1 MPQLKGRAGAG
12 ASAFRWMF
20 LSPEQPQARLPPM
33 IGKTF
38 TTMLGGRELS
48 IETGKLAKLVSG
60 SVTVRY
66 GDTLLLVTA
75 QASDSQS
82 KLDFLPLTVEFEER
96 HYAVGKIPGSFQRR
110 EGRPGEKAILS
121 ARITDR
127 QIRPLFPKGYRH
139 ETQVIITVL
148 SADGQNAPDVLGP
161 IGAAAALSIS
171 DIPWAGPTAC
181 VRVGQIDG
189 QYVVNPTTE
198 QLTRSRMDLVVAG
211 TREAVMMVE
220 CGAQTVSED
229 DLVGAIEFAH
239 AEMQGVIAL
248 IEQMRAEVGHEKFNF
263 LEEEGPATD
272 YVPEL
277 TEKAKAAGLR
287 DALLTHGKKDRSARL
302 KALRNGLIE
311 SYVPDPTA
319 EGSAELTQA
328 LKDAFGKVE
337 KRELRRLILE
347 ENLRA
352 DGRDSKTVRPI
363 WIEARPLPTAH
374 GSAVFTRGETQ
385 VLGVTT
391 LGTERDE
398 ILIDD
403 LTAES
408 GDKFL
413 LHYNFPPYST
423 GEVKR
428 MGGQSRREIGH
439 GNLAKRAIRA
449 VLPSFEEFPYVIRV
463 VGDVLE
469 SNGSSS
475 MGTVCAGTL
484 SLMDAGV
491 PLKAPVAGV
500 AMGLV
505 MEGEQYRV
513 LTDILG
519 LEDALGDMDFKVC
532 GTAEGVTALQ
542 MDIKVGGITPQIM
555 REALAQAKE
564 GRLHILG
571 KMAEVLAAPRSELS
585 PTAPRILS
593 LKINPELI
601 GKVIGPGGKQV
612 RELEAMGAQVTI
624 EEDGTV
630 RIFSASGESA
640 EAVKARIEAVTKEA
654 KVGEEFEGTVV
665 KIAPFGAFVNLFPG
679 QDGMLHISQLSEQRV
694 ENVEDVLTVGDK
706 LKVKIANIDD
716 RGKIDLIRPE
726 LEGKVPLREPRAPRG
741 GDRGPRRDGDRGG
754 DRGPRRE
761 FSDRGPRP
769 EGARSERPEGQRT
782 ERPATAPATQESS
795 QSSDAPATPVF
806 PRRED

>member
-1 MPQLKGRAGAG
+1 
-12 ASAFRWMF
+12 
-20 LSPEQPQARLPPM
+20 M
-33 IGKTF
+33 IGKTY

-48 IETGKLAKLVSG
+48 IETGRLAKLVSG
-60 SVTVRY
+60 SVTLRY

-75 QASDSQS
+75 QARDEKSL
-82 KLDFLPLTVEFEER
+82 LDFLPLTVEFEER

-161 IGAAAALSIS
+161 IGASAALSVS

-189 QYVVNPTTE
+189 QYVVNPTAE
-198 QLTRSRMDLVVAG
+198 QLERSVMDLVVAG
-211 TREAVMMVE
+211 TRDAVMMVE
-220 CGAQTVSED
+220 AGAQTVDEET
-229 DLVGAIEFAH
+229 LVGAIEFAH
-239 AEMQGVIAL
+239 AEMQGVIGL
-248 IEQMRAEVGHEKFNF
+248 IETMRAEIGLEKFNF
-263 LEEEGPATD
+263 LAESDLSTD
-272 YVPEL
+272 LVPEL
-277 TEKAKAAGLR
+277 AEAARVGGLR
-287 DALLTHGKKDRSARL
+287 GALLTVKKKERSANL
-302 KALRNGLIE
+302 KALRDRLIAE
-311 SYVPDPTA
+311 RVPEDA
-319 EGSAELTQA
+319 EDAAERTLA
-328 LKDAFGKVE
+328 LKAAFGKVE
-337 KRELRRLILE
+337 KQELRRLILE
-347 ENLRA
+347 DDLRA
-352 DGRDSKTVRPI
+352 DGRNSKTVRPI
-363 WIEARPLPTAH
+363 WIETRPLPRAH
-374 GSAVFTRGETQ
+374 GSAIFTRGETQ
-385 VLGVTT
+385 VLGVAT

-403 LTAES
+403 LSSET

-463 VGDVLE
+463 VGEVLE

-475 MGTVCAGTL
+475 MATVCAGTL

-505 MEGEQYRV
+505 MEGERYRI

-532 GTAEGVTALQ
+532 GSADGVTALQ
-542 MDIKVGGITPQIM
+542 MDIKVGGITPAVM
-555 REALAQAKE
+555 REALAQARE
-564 GRLHILG
+564 ARLHILG
-571 KMAEVLAAPRSELS
+571 KMAEVLAAPRAELS
-585 PTAPRILS
+585 PTAPRIVS
-593 LKINPELI
+593 MKINPELI

-624 EEDGTV
+624 EEDGTI
-630 RIFSASGESA
+630 RIFSASGEAA
-640 EAVKARIEAVTKEA
+640 EAVRARISGLTREA

-665 KIAPFGAFVNLFPG
+665 KTAPFGAFVNLYPG
-679 QDGMLHISQLSEQRV
+679 QDGMLHISQMSEERI
-694 ENVEDVLTVGDK
+694 NAVEDVLNVGDK
-706 LKVKIANIDD
+706 LRVKIVNVDD

-726 LEGKVPLREPRAPRG
+726 LEGKIAPRAPREPR
-741 GDRGPRRDGDRGG
+741 GDRGPRSDRG
-754 DRGPRRE
+754 DRGPR
-761 FSDRGPRP
+761 PP
-769 EGARSERPEGQRT
+769 RSE
-782 ERPATAPATQESS
+782 
-795 QSSDAPATPVF
+795 
-806 PRRED
+806 

>member
-1 MPQLKGRAGAG
+1 
-12 ASAFRWMF
+12 
-20 LSPEQPQARLPPM
+20 M
-33 IGKTF
+33 IGKTY

-48 IETGKLAKLVSG
+48 IETGRLAKLVSG
-60 SVTVRY
+60 SVTLRY

-75 QASDSQS
+75 QARDEKST
-82 KLDFLPLTVEFEER
+82 LDFLPLTVEFEER

-161 IGAAAALSIS
+161 IGASAALSVS

-189 QYVVNPTTE
+189 QYVVNPTAE
-198 QLTRSRMDLVVAG
+198 QLERSVMDLVVAG
-211 TREAVMMVE
+211 TRDAVMMVE
-220 CGAQTVSED
+220 AGAQTVDEET
-229 DLVGAIEFAH
+229 LVGAIEFAH
-239 AEMQGVIAL
+239 AEMQGVIGL
-248 IEQMRAEVGHEKFNF
+248 IETMRAEIGLEKFNF
-263 LEEEGPATD
+263 LAESDLSTD
-272 YVPEL
+272 LVPEL
-277 TEKAKAAGLR
+277 AEAARVGGLR
-287 DALLTHGKKDRSARL
+287 GALLTVKKKERSANL
-302 KALRNGLIE
+302 KALRDRLIAE
-311 SYVPDPTA
+311 RVPEDA
-319 EGSAELTQA
+319 EDAAERTLA
-328 LKDAFGKVE
+328 LKAAFGKVE
-337 KRELRRLILE
+337 KQELRRLILE
-347 ENLRA
+347 DDLRA
-352 DGRDSKTVRPI
+352 DGRNSKTVRPI
-363 WIEARPLPTAH
+363 WIETRPLPRAH
-374 GSAVFTRGETQ
+374 GSAIFTRGETQ
-385 VLGVTT
+385 VLGVAT

-403 LTAES
+403 LSSET

-463 VGDVLE
+463 VGEVLE

-475 MGTVCAGTL
+475 MATVCAGTL

-505 MEGEQYRV
+505 MEGERYRI

-532 GTAEGVTALQ
+532 GSADGVTALQ
-542 MDIKVGGITPQIM
+542 MDIKVGGITPAVM
-555 REALAQAKE
+555 REALAQARE
-564 GRLHILG
+564 ARLHILG
-571 KMAEVLAAPRSELS
+571 KMAEVLAAPRAELS
-585 PTAPRILS
+585 PTAPRIVS
-593 LKINPELI
+593 MKINPELI

-624 EEDGTV
+624 EEDGTI
-630 RIFSASGESA
+630 RIFSASGEAA
-640 EAVKARIEAVTKEA
+640 EAVRARISGLTREA

-665 KIAPFGAFVNLFPG
+665 KTAPFGAFVNLYPG
-679 QDGMLHISQLSEQRV
+679 QDGMLHISQMSEERI
-694 ENVEDVLTVGDK
+694 NAVEDVLNVGDK
-706 LKVKIANIDD
+706 LRVKIVNVDD

-726 LEGKVPLREPRAPRG
+726 LEGKIAPRAPREPR
-741 GDRGPRRDGDRGG
+741 GDRGPRPDRG
-754 DRGPRRE
+754 DRGPR
-761 FSDRGPRP
+761 PP
-769 EGARSERPEGQRT
+769 RSE
-782 ERPATAPATQESS
+782 
-795 QSSDAPATPVF
+795 
-806 PRRED
+806 

>member
-1 MPQLKGRAGAG
+1 
-12 ASAFRWMF
+12 
-20 LSPEQPQARLPPM
+20 M
-33 IGKTF
+33 IGKTY

-48 IETGKLAKLVSG
+48 IETGRLAKLVSG
-60 SVTVRY
+60 SVTLRY

-75 QASDSQS
+75 QARDEKSL
-82 KLDFLPLTVEFEER
+82 LDFLPLTVEFEER

-161 IGAAAALSIS
+161 IGASVALSVS

-189 QYVVNPTTE
+189 QYVVNPTAE
-198 QLTRSRMDLVVAG
+198 QLERSVMDLVVAG
-211 TREAVMMVE
+211 TRDAVMMVE
-220 CGAQTVSED
+220 AGAQTVDEET
-229 DLVGAIEFAH
+229 LVGAIEFAH
-239 AEMQGVIAL
+239 AEMQGVIGL
-248 IEQMRAEVGHEKFNF
+248 IETMRAEIGLEKFNF
-263 LEEEGPATD
+263 LAESDLSTD
-272 YVPEL
+272 LVPEL
-277 TEKAKAAGLR
+277 AEAARVGGLR
-287 DALLTHGKKDRSARL
+287 GALLTVKKKERSANL
-302 KALRNGLIE
+302 KALRDRLIAE
-311 SYVPDPTA
+311 RVPEDA
-319 EGSAELTQA
+319 EDAAERTLA
-328 LKDAFGKVE
+328 LKAAFGKVE
-337 KRELRRLILE
+337 KQELRRLILE
-347 ENLRA
+347 DDLRA
-352 DGRDSKTVRPI
+352 DGRNSKTVRPI
-363 WIEARPLPTAH
+363 WIETRPLPRAH
-374 GSAVFTRGETQ
+374 GSAIFTRGETQ
-385 VLGVTT
+385 VLGVAT

-403 LTAES
+403 LSSET

-463 VGDVLE
+463 VGEVLE

-475 MGTVCAGTL
+475 MATVCAGTL

-505 MEGEQYRV
+505 MEGERYRI

-532 GTAEGVTALQ
+532 GSADGVTALQ
-542 MDIKVGGITPQIM
+542 MDIKVGGITPAVM
-555 REALAQAKE
+555 REALAQARE
-564 GRLHILG
+564 ARLHILG
-571 KMAEVLAAPRSELS
+571 KMAEVLAAPRAELS
-585 PTAPRILS
+585 PTAPRIVS
-593 LKINPELI
+593 MKINPELI

-624 EEDGTV
+624 EEDGTI
-630 RIFSASGESA
+630 RIFSASGEAA
-640 EAVKARIEAVTKEA
+640 EAVRARISGLTREA

-665 KIAPFGAFVNLFPG
+665 KTAPFGAFVNLYPG
-679 QDGMLHISQLSEQRV
+679 QDGMLHISQMSEERI
-694 ENVEDVLTVGDK
+694 NAVEDVLNVGDK
-706 LKVKIANIDD
+706 LRVKIVNVDD

-726 LEGKVPLREPRAPRG
+726 LEGKIAPRAPREPR
-741 GDRGPRRDGDRGG
+741 GDRGPRPDRG
-754 DRGPRRE
+754 DRGPR
-761 FSDRGPRP
+761 PP
-769 EGARSERPEGQRT
+769 RSE
-782 ERPATAPATQESS
+782 
-795 QSSDAPATPVF
+795 
-806 PRRED
+806 

>member
-1 MPQLKGRAGAG
+1 
-12 ASAFRWMF
+12 
-20 LSPEQPQARLPPM
+20 M
-33 IGKTF
+33 IGKTY
-38 TTMLGGRELS
+38 TTMLGGKPLT

-66 GDTLLLVTA
+66 GDTILLVTA
-75 QASDSQS
+75 QASDTQS

-96 HYAVGKIPGSFQRR
+96 HYAVGKIPGSFHRR

-139 ETQVIITVL
+139 ETQVIITVI

-171 DIPWAGPTAC
+171 NIPWAGPTAC
-181 VRVGQIDG
+181 VRVGHIGG
-189 QYVVNPTTE
+189 QYVVNPTAE
-198 QLTRSRMDLVVAG
+198 QLSRSRLDLVVAG
-211 TREAVMMVE
+211 TKDAVMMVE
-220 CGAQTVSED
+220 CAAQTASED
-229 DLVGAIEFAH
+229 ELVSAIEFAH
-239 AEMQGVIAL
+239 AEMQGLIAL

-263 LEEEGPATD
+263 LVEQDLAHD

-277 TEKAKAAGLR
+277 AAKALAGGLK
-287 DALLTHGKKDRSARL
+287 DALLTHGKKDRSAKT
-302 KALRNGLIE
+302 KALRDSIIAG
-311 SYVPDPTA
+311 YVPDPEA
-319 EGSAELTQA
+319 GGAPELITA
-328 LKDAFGKVE
+328 LKNAFSRVE
-337 KRELRRLILE
+337 KQELRRLILE
-347 ENLRA
+347 DDLRA
-352 DGRDSKTVRPI
+352 DGRNSRTVRPI

-374 GSAVFTRGETQ
+374 GSAIFTRGETQ

-403 LTAES
+403 LTEES

-463 VGDVLE
+463 VGEVLE

-475 MGTVCAGTL
+475 MATVCAGTL

-505 MEGEQYRV
+505 MEGERYRV

-519 LEDALGDMDFKVC
+519 MEDALGDMDFKVC
-532 GTAEGVTALQ
+532 GSAEGVTALQ

-571 KMAEVLAAPRSELS
+571 KMAEVLSAPRPELS
-585 PTAPRILS
+585 PTAPRIVS
-593 LKINPELI
+593 MKINPELI

-624 EEDGTV
+624 EEDGTI
-630 RIFSASGESA
+630 RIFSASGKDA

-654 KVGEEFEGTVV
+654 RVGEEFEGTVV
-665 KIAPFGAFVNLFPG
+665 KIAPFGAFINIFPG
-679 QDGMLHISQLSEQRV
+679 QDGMLHISQMSEQRI
-694 ENVEDVLTVGDK
+694 ENVEDVLKLGDT
-706 LKVKIANIDD
+706 LRVKIVNIDD
-716 RGKIDLIRPE
+716 RGKLDLIRPE
-726 LEGKVPLREPRAPRG
+726 LEGKIAPREPRAPRSSE
-741 GDRGPRRDGDRGG
+741 
-754 DRGPRRE
+754 RGPRRE
-761 FSDRGPRP
+761 FGDRGDRGPRP
-769 EGARSERPEGQRT
+769 PRASEAQVSGQAAPNAAPPAPAATTEFASSESSRSE
-782 ERPATAPATQESS
+782 ATSTKE
-795 QSSDAPATPVF
+795 
-806 PRRED
+806 

>member
-1 MPQLKGRAGAG
+1 
-12 ASAFRWMF
+12 
-20 LSPEQPQARLPPM
+20 M
-33 IGKTF
+33 IGKTY

-48 IETGKLAKLVSG
+48 IETGRLAKLVSG
-60 SVTVRY
+60 SVTLRY

-75 QASDSQS
+75 QARDEKST
-82 KLDFLPLTVEFEER
+82 LDFLPLTVEFEER

-161 IGAAAALSIS
+161 IGASAALSVS

-189 QYVVNPTTE
+189 QYVVNPTAE
-198 QLTRSRMDLVVAG
+198 QLERSVMDLVVAG
-211 TREAVMMVE
+211 TRDAVMMVE
-220 CGAQTVSED
+220 AGAQTVDEET
-229 DLVGAIEFAH
+229 LVGAIEFAH
-239 AEMQGVIAL
+239 AEMQGVIGL
-248 IEQMRAEVGHEKFNF
+248 IETMRAEIGLEKFNF
-263 LEEEGPATD
+263 LAESDLSTD
-272 YVPEL
+272 LVPEL
-277 TEKAKAAGLR
+277 AEAARVGGLR
-287 DALLTHGKKDRSARL
+287 GALLTVKKKERSANL
-302 KALRNGLIE
+302 KALRDRLIAE
-311 SYVPDPTA
+311 RVPEDA
-319 EGSAELTQA
+319 EDAAERILA
-328 LKDAFGKVE
+328 LKAAFGKVE
-337 KRELRRLILE
+337 KQELRRLILE
-347 ENLRA
+347 DDLRA
-352 DGRDSKTVRPI
+352 DGRNSRTVRPI
-363 WIEARPLPTAH
+363 WIETRPLPRAH
-374 GSAVFTRGETQ
+374 GSAIFTRGETQ
-385 VLGVTT
+385 VLGVAT

-403 LTAES
+403 LSSET

-463 VGDVLE
+463 VGEVLE

-475 MGTVCAGTL
+475 MATVCAGTL

-505 MEGEQYRV
+505 MEGERYRI

-532 GTAEGVTALQ
+532 GSADGVTALQ
-542 MDIKVGGITPQIM
+542 MDIKVGGITPAVM
-555 REALAQAKE
+555 REALAQARE
-564 GRLHILG
+564 ARLHILG
-571 KMAEVLAAPRSELS
+571 KMAEVLAAPRAELS
-585 PTAPRILS
+585 PTAPRIVS
-593 LKINPELI
+593 MKINPELI

-624 EEDGTV
+624 EEDGTI
-630 RIFSASGESA
+630 RIFSASGEAA
-640 EAVKARIEAVTKEA
+640 EAVRARISGLTREA

-665 KIAPFGAFVNLFPG
+665 KTAPFGAFVNLYPG
-679 QDGMLHISQLSEQRV
+679 QDGMLHISQMSEERI
-694 ENVEDVLTVGDK
+694 NAVEDVLNVGDK
-706 LKVKIANIDD
+706 LRVKIVNVDD

-726 LEGKVPLREPRAPRG
+726 LEGKIAPRAPREPR
-741 GDRGPRRDGDRGG
+741 GDRGPRPDRG
-754 DRGPRRE
+754 DRGPR
-761 FSDRGPRP
+761 PP
-769 EGARSERPEGQRT
+769 RSE
-782 ERPATAPATQESS
+782 
-795 QSSDAPATPVF
+795 
-806 PRRED
+806 

>member
-1 MPQLKGRAGAG
+1 MILPHSYRATLTA
-12 ASAFRWMF
+12 
-20 LSPEQPQARLPPM
+20 M

-96 HYAVGKIPGSFQRR
+96 HYAVGKIPGSFHRR

-161 IGAAAALSIS
+161 IGASAALSIS

-189 QYVVNPTTE
+189 QYVINPTAD
-198 QLTRSRMDLVVAG
+198 QLARSRMDLVVAG
-211 TREAVMMVE
+211 TKDAVMMVE
-220 CGAQTVSED
+220 AGAQTVSEEE
-229 DLVGAIEFAH
+229 LVGAIEFAH
-239 AEMQGVIAL
+239 AEMQGVITL

-263 LEEEGPATD
+263 LEAQDLAKD

-277 TEKAKAAGLR
+277 AEKALSGGLR
-287 DALLTHGKKDRSARL
+287 DALLTKAKKERGL
-302 KALRNGLIE
+302 KTKALRDEIIAG
-311 SYVPDPTA
+311 YVPDPEA
-319 EGSAELTQA
+319 EGAAELITS
-328 LKDAFGKVE
+328 LKNAFSKVE
-337 KRELRRLILE
+337 KQELRRLILE
-347 ENLRA
+347 EDLRA
-352 DGRDSKTVRPI
+352 DGRNSKTVRPI

-374 GSAVFTRGETQ
+374 GSAIFTRGETQ
-385 VLGVTT
+385 VLGITT

-403 LTAES
+403 LTEET

-428 MGGQSRREIGH
+428 MGGQSRREVGH

-463 VGDVLE
+463 VGEVLE

-475 MGTVCAGTL
+475 MATVCGGIL

-491 PLKAPVAGV
+491 PIKAPVAGV

-505 MEGEQYRV
+505 MEGDKYRV

-519 LEDALGDMDFKVC
+519 MEDALGDMDFKVC
-532 GTAEGVTALQ
+532 GSADGVTALQ
-542 MDIKVGGITPQIM
+542 MDIKVGGINAQIM
-555 REALAQAKE
+555 REALAQARE

-571 KMAEVLAAPRSELS
+571 KMAEVLAAPRAELS
-585 PTAPRILS
+585 PTAPRIIS
-593 LKINPELI
+593 MKINPELI

-624 EEDGTV
+624 EEDGTI
-630 RIFSASGESA
+630 RIFSADAAAA
-640 EAVKARIEAVTKEA
+640 EAVKAKIEGVTKEA
-654 KVGEEFEGTVV
+654 KVGEEFDGTVV
-665 KIAPFGAFVNLFPG
+665 KIAAFGAFVNLFPG
-679 QDGMLHISQLSEQRV
+679 QDGMLHISQISETRV
-694 ENVEDVLTVGDK
+694 ENVEDVLKVGDK
-706 LKVKIANIDD
+706 LRVKIVNIDD
-716 RGKIDLIRPE
+716 RGKIDLVRPE
-726 LEGKVPLREPRAPRG
+726 LEGKVAARTPRTGG
-741 GDRGPRRDGDRGG
+741 GDRGPRRDDRGDRG
-754 DRGPRRE
+754 DRGPRRD
-761 FSDRGPRP
+761 DRPPR
-769 EGARSERPEGQRT
+769 ESSHRERDKVEWRSAEPPFPD
-782 ERPATAPATQESS
+782 RPATPPAPTPK
-795 QSSDAPATPVF
+795 APD
-806 PRRED
+806 EE